1 MELKRN
7 WVFDECSD
15 EELLFDKLDEWQDY
29 GLISYKAS
37 DGWVFNIKD
46 LELTKEQVKEIVEL
60 FEELD
65 VYPSDDDS
73 DEEEDDWG
81 WNNEDDWN

>member
-15 EELLFDKLDEWQDY
+15 EEILFDKLDEWQDC

-46 LELTKEQVKEIVEL
+46 LELTKEQIKEIVDL

-73 DEEEDDWG
+73 DEDDDWG